1 MELTLRELKTVGSF
15 LRQAHVLIVHV
26 SFLVFN
32 AGDSKTAARLN
43 DITAR
48 LTDEIEGI
56 ERRIETDDFMSER
69 SGVTFSAVFIG
80 NSAFLDGD

>member
-1 MELTLRELKTVGSF
+1 MNLTLRELKVVRSY
-15 LRQAHVLIVHV
+15 LRRGQMLIVHV

-56 ERRIETDDFMSER
+56 ERLIETR
-69 SGVTFSAVFIG
+69 
-80 NSAFLDGD
+80 

>member
-1 MELTLRELKTVGSF
+1 MNLTLRELKVVRSY
-15 LRQAHVLIVHV
+15 LRRGQMLIVHV

-48 LTDEIEGI
+48 LTDEIEDI
-56 ERRIETDDFMSER
+56 EKLLGSR
-69 SGVTFSAVFIG
+69 
-80 NSAFLDGD
+80 

>member
-1 MELTLRELKTVGSF
+1 MNGEALSKGRRMELTLRDLKTIRRF
-15 LRQAHVLIVHV
+15 LSKAQALIVHV

-56 ERRIETDDFMSER
+56 ERLIETR
-69 SGVTFSAVFIG
+69 
-80 NSAFLDGD
+80 

>member
-1 MELTLRELKTVGSF
+1 MHLTRRELKSACSF
-15 LRQAHVLIVHV
+15 LRKAQMLVVHV

-32 AGDSKTAARLN
+32 AGDSSMAARLN

-56 ERRIETDDFMSER
+56 ERRIEA
-69 SGVTFSAVFIG
+69 G
-80 NSAFLDGD
+80 

>member
-1 MELTLRELKTVGSF
+1 MPLRACTHVTESRSIMNLTLRELKVVRSY
-15 LRQAHVLIVHV
+15 LRRGQMLIVHV

-56 ERRIETDDFMSER
+56 ERLIETR
-69 SGVTFSAVFIG
+69 
-80 NSAFLDGD
+80 

>member
-1 MELTLRELKTVGSF
+1 MELTRRALKTVGGY
-15 LRQAHVLIVHV
+15 LRRAQALIVHV

-48 LTDEIEGI
+48 LTDEIEDI
-56 ERRIETDDFMSER
+56 EKLVGSR
-69 SGVTFSAVFIG
+69 
-80 NSAFLDGD
+80 

>member
-1 MELTLRELKTVGSF
+1 MNLTPRELKAVRSF
-15 LRQAHVLIVHV
+15 LSRAQALIVHV

-48 LTDEIEGI
+48 LTDEIEDI
-56 ERRIETDDFMSER
+56 EKLIAAR
-69 SGVTFSAVFIG
+69 
-80 NSAFLDGD
+80 

>member
-1 MELTLRELKTVGSF
+1 MKSTLRELKTIRRF
-15 LRQAHVLIVHV
+15 LSKAQALIVHI

-32 AGDSKTAARLN
+32 AGNSKTAARLN

-56 ERRIETDDFMSER
+56 EKLIEAR
-69 SGVTFSAVFIG
+69 GANGSGSISA
-80 NSAFLDGD
+80 SFLGRD

>member
-1 MELTLRELKTVGSF
+1 MPLRACTHVTESRSIMNLTLRELKVVRSYRRRG
-15 LRQAHVLIVHV
+15 QMLIVHV

-56 ERRIETDDFMSER
+56 ERLIETR
-69 SGVTFSAVFIG
+69 
-80 NSAFLDGD
+80 

>member
-1 MELTLRELKTVGSF
+1 MNLTLRELKVVRSY
-15 LRQAHVLIVHV
+15 LRRGQMLIVHV
-26 SFLVFN
+26 SFLVFD

-56 ERRIETDDFMSER
+56 ERLIETR
-69 SGVTFSAVFIG
+69 
-80 NSAFLDGD
+80 

>member
-1 MELTLRELKTVGSF
+1 MELTLRELKTMRSF
-15 LRQAHVLIVHV
+15 LRRAQALIVHV

-56 ERRIETDDFMSER
+56 ERLIETR
-69 SGVTFSAVFIG
+69 
-80 NSAFLDGD
+80 

>member
-1 MELTLRELKTVGSF
+1 MNLALRELKVVRSY
-15 LRQAHVLIVHV
+15 LRRGQMLIVHV
-26 SFLVFN
+26 GFLVFN

-56 ERRIETDDFMSER
+56 ERLIER
-69 SGVTFSAVFIG
+69 R
-80 NSAFLDGD
+80 

>member
-1 MELTLRELKTVGSF
+1 MNLTLRELKVVRSY
-15 LRQAHVLIVHV
+15 LRRGQMLILHV

-32 AGDSKTAARLN
+32 AGDSMTAARLN

-56 ERRIETDDFMSER
+56 ERLIETR
-69 SGVTFSAVFIG
+69 
-80 NSAFLDGD
+80 

>member
-1 MELTLRELKTVGSF
+1 MNISIRELKTARNF
-15 LRQAHVLIVHV
+15 LRKAQALIVHV

-56 ERRIETDDFMSER
+56 ERLIETR
-69 SGVTFSAVFIG
+69 
-80 NSAFLDGD
+80 